1 MLRLWVQHTPRFV
14 SVRCIHST
22 IAVATTS
29 TSTTTDGAKPAEP
42 APTPK
47 WNPDS
52 LRTGLIARKRGM
64 ASLWNDQGVKIPVT
78 VLQVRLYILL
88 RRFLFKSN
96 SRTRLRIAKLQQMSA
111 LCDVIIPCT
120 TPSKSPLLIS
130 QNEQQHDK
138 WSAISA
144 KRVFPQNVL

>member
-22 IAVATTS
+22 VAVATTS
-29 TSTTTDGAKPAEP
+29 TSTTTDGAKPAETV
-42 APTPK
+42 PTPK

-88 RRFLFKSN
+88 RRFLF
-96 SRTRLRIAKLQQMSA
+96 Q
-111 LCDVIIPCT
+111 V
-120 TPSKSPLLIS
+120 
-130 QNEQQHDK
+130 
-138 WSAISA
+138 
-144 KRVFPQNVL
+144 